1 MADKD
6 VKMPWLDGNWK
17 AMDGGHDVRII
28 DGDKVI
34 SSKRGSKKVF
44 GTLQFGSFGDADP
57 KIVEMTGKSSYDVEL
72 RFDNVKGRVDLGVL
86 LDDGKKIVFKSFLGL
101 ICPFEW
107 ITEEEAEELEK
118 EGDPIEAPP
127 SRYKVQPELQGRLI
141 CITGPPGGFSS
152 CDN

>member
-1 MADKD
+1 MELRYD
-6 VKMPWLDGNWK
+6 
-17 AMDGGHDVRII
+17 
-28 DGDKVI
+28 
-34 SSKRGSKKVF
+34 
-44 GTLQFGSFGDADP
+44 
-57 KIVEMTGKSSYDVEL
+57 DVE
-72 RFDNVKGRVDLGVL
+72 GRVDLGVL

-127 SRYKVQPELQGRLI
+127 SSYKVQPELQGRLI

-152 CDN
+152 YQHQHPPSVNLYQTSFIVFVCTTRPRQVNIGAAAQQGTRLCLL